1 MKFQSSAWLTAGAV
15 ALTMAACGGSG
26 VVDDS
31 LPQPTTTE
39 AAPTTSRALQTTTTA
54 GSTATS
60 AHMDM
65 GSDDT
70 MHDDDTAV
78 PDVTIDVIMSEFEFE
93 PSSFTVMA
101 GQTVMFSI
109 INEGAIEHEFRL
121 SNEHR
126 IEEHIEAGHVD
137 HNDEEGGHHEGGDI
151 VVLLQAGESEDV
163 IVTFSEDTTVYT
175 AVACLL
181 PGHYEA
187 GMRADL
193 TYNDG

>member
-1 MKFQSSAWLTAGAV
+1 MKLESSAWLTAGAV
-15 ALTMAACGGSG
+15 ALIVAACGGPG

-31 LPQPTTTE
+31 LPQPTATE
-39 AAPTTSRALQTTTTA
+39 AAPTTSQALQTTSTA
-54 GSTATS
+54 GSTTTS
-60 AHMDM
+60 EHMDM

-78 PDVTIDVIMSEFEFE
+78 PDVTIDVIMSEFDYE

-109 INEGAIEHEFRL
+109 TNEGAIEHEFRL

-137 HNDEEGGHHEGGDI
+137 HDDEGGHHEGGDI

-163 IVTFSEDTTVYT
+163 IVTFSGDTTMYT
-175 AVACLL
+175 TVACLL

-193 TYNDG
+193 TYNNG